1 MNYVNNDC
9 DIILI
14 AQYYE
19 TTNEQR
25 QKENTISLINN
36 ILNDSITKIHLL
48 NEKEYD
54 LSNILNRMPDKYK
67 KKVKQIRD

>member
-1 MNYVNNDC
+1 MKQQMNKDKN
-9 DIILI
+9 
-14 AQYYE
+14 
-19 TTNEQR
+19 
-25 QKENTISLINN
+25 KNTISLINN

-67 KKVKQIRD
+67 KKLKQM